1 MQAHSRTRAARPDAI
16 RSHNLG
22 VVLADVH
29 RAGAR
34 SRSELTHRT
43 GLTRSTI
50 GALVS
55 ELCALGLVV
64 ERRPD
69 RHVRAGRPSH
79 VVETAPNGPYV
90 IAVSVEIDTVIVAGI
105 GLGGRILARQDEAV
119 PDDERSPEQ
128 VAKRC
133 ANLAQRVNA
142 SLPRRSRPIA
152 VGVSVPGVVSRATG
166 SIEIA
171 PNLDWRDVPMPEL
184 IAKWLGPS
192 VPILVGNDA
201 DLGALAE
208 HLRGVARDC
217 SDLIF
222 VNGRIGVGGGV
233 IVDGHRLHGVAGFA
247 GEFGHMA
254 VDPDGHAC
262 HCGSVG
268 CWETKIGEHRLLEL
282 AGHPEAHGPIAVAET
297 LAAAD
302 RGDIQALAAVEEVS
316 AWMGRGLGALTN
328 IFNPEMI
335 IVGGTLSAILR
346 SRPERIRAAL
356 EEAALPGAA
365 ATVSLVPPAL
375 GSDATL
381 LGAAELA
388 FAPLLADPLRTM
400 AAASA

>member
-1 MQAHSRTRAARPDAI
+1 MQAHSRTSAARPDAI

-22 VVLADVH
+22 VVLSDVH
-29 RAGAR
+29 RAGVR
-34 SRSELTHRT
+34 SRSELTRRT

-55 ELCALGLVV
+55 ELCTLGLVV

-69 RHVRAGRPSH
+69 RHIRAGRPSH

-90 IAVSVEIDTVIVAGI
+90 VAVSVEIDTVIVAGV

-119 PDDERSPEQ
+119 PEDERSPEQ
-128 VAKRC
+128 VAARC
-133 ANLAQRVNA
+133 ADLADRVMHA
-142 SLPRRSRPIA
+142 FPRRTRPIA
-152 VGVSVPGVVSRATG
+152 LGVSVPGVVSRASG
-166 SIEIA
+166 NIEIA
-171 PNLDWRDVPMPEL
+171 PNLAWRDVPMPQL
-184 IAKWLGPS
+184 IGARMGTSL
-192 VPILVGNDA
+192 PILVGNDA

-233 IVDGHRLHGVAGFA
+233 IVDGHRLHGVGGFA

-254 VDPDGHAC
+254 VDPDGSAC
-262 HCGSVG
+262 HCGSIG

-282 AGHPEAHGPIAVAET
+282 AGRPEAHGPIAVAET

-302 RGDIQALAAVEEVS
+302 RGDRRALAAVDEVS
-316 AWMGRGLGALTN
+316 SWMGRGLGALTN

-335 IVGGTLSAILR
+335 IVGGTLSAVLR

-356 EEAALPGAA
+356 ESAALPGAA